1 MFVQQAK
8 FCSLRVNK
16 NFHLR
21 SKFLVGIILFVFFVI
36 SFLTNIIGPLVPD
49 IINAFNLSLSMAA
62 FLPFSFFLA
71 YGVMSIPSGFLVE
84 YIGEKKVMV
93 LAFFISFC
101 GALIF
106 SINPNYLFYI
116 LSLFLIGTGM
126 AMLQV
131 SINPLLRNIG
141 GEKEFAFN
149 SVLGQLFFGLASF
162 ISPLIY
168 SYLITRLSVGNEPSN
183 FIILFLK
190 KITFANLRWVSLY
203 WIFATVSFLM
213 CVTLIFTNFPEKKKP
228 VRENKEKLNN
238 YLTIIKNPIVILY
251 FFGIFSY
258 VGLEQGVA
266 TWISKFLETYHSIDP
281 QILGA
286 KIISYFWG
294 LMTLG
299 TISGLFLLKL
309 IDSRKILIFFTSSSI
324 ISFVLAVFG
333 PQKVSLI
340 LFPLVGFFIST
351 MWSIIIS
358 LALNSMSRDHGAF
371 SGILVSGII
380 GGAVF
385 PLIIGIIADFAGLKV
400 GITLLLIPLLF
411 ILTIGFWSNPIVNN
425 R

>member
-1 MFVQQAK
+1 
-8 FCSLRVNK
+8 
-16 NFHLR
+16 
-21 SKFLVGIILFVFFVI
+21 
-36 SFLTNIIGPLVPD
+36 
-49 IINAFNLSLSMAA
+49 MAA

-84 YIGEKKVMV
+84 YLGEKKVMI
-93 LAFFISFC
+93 LAFLISSI
-101 GALIF
+101 GALAF
-106 SINPNYLFYI
+106 SINPSYSLYI
-116 LSLFLIGTGM
+116 LSLFLIGSGM

-168 SYLITRLSVGNEPSN
+168 SYLIISLSFGNEPSN
-183 FIILFLK
+183 YLILFLK
-190 KITFANLRWVSLY
+190 NITFPNLRWVSLY
-203 WIFATVSFLM
+203 WIFAVVSFFM

-228 VRENKEKLNN
+228 GRENKEKLNN
-238 YLTIIKNPIVILY
+238 YLAIIKNPTVILY

-258 VGLEQGVA
+258 VGIEQGVA
-266 TWISKFLETYHSIDP
+266 NWVSKFLEIYHSIDP

-309 IDSRKILIFFTSSSI
+309 IDSRKILIFFTSASI
-324 ISFVLAVFG
+324 ISFLLAVFG
-333 PQKVSLI
+333 PLKVSLI
-340 LFPLVGFFIST
+340 LFPLVGFFISI

-358 LALNSMSRDHGAF
+358 LALNSTSKNHGAF

-380 GGAVF
+380 GGAVI
-385 PLIIGIIADFAGLKV
+385 PLIIGILADFIGLKFGLMV
-400 GITLLLIPLLF
+400 LLIPLLF
-411 ILTIGFWSNPIVNN
+411 ILTIGFWSSPLINN
-425 R
+425 K

>member
-1 MFVQQAK
+1 M
-8 FCSLRVNK
+8 
-16 NFHLR
+16 
-21 SKFLVGIILFVFFVI
+21 FFVI

-49 IINAFNLSLSMAA
+49 IISAFNLRLSMAA

-84 YIGEKKVMV
+84 YIGEKKVMI
-93 LAFFISFC
+93 LAFLISSI
-101 GALIF
+101 GALAF
-106 SINPNYLFYI
+106 SINPSYSLYV
-116 LSLFLIGTGM
+116 LSLFLIGSGM

-168 SYLITRLSVGNEPSN
+168 SYLIISLSVGNEPSN
-183 FIILFLK
+183 NIILFFK
-190 KITFANLRWVSLY
+190 KITFPNLRWVSLY
-203 WIFATVSFLM
+203 WIFSLVSFLM

-228 VRENKEKLNN
+228 IRENKEKLNN
-238 YLTIIKNPIVILY
+238 YIVLIKNPIVILY

-266 TWISKFLETYHSIDP
+266 NWISKFLEIYHSLDP
-281 QILGA
+281 QNMGA

-299 TISGLFLLKL
+299 TFSGLFLLKK
-309 IDSRKILIFFTSSSI
+309 IDSRKILIFFTSASI
-324 ISFVLAVFG
+324 ISLLISLFG
-333 PQKVSLI
+333 PLKVSLFS
-340 LFPLVGFFIST
+340 FPLIGFFIST

-358 LALNSMSRDHGAF
+358 LALNSMSKNHGAF

-385 PLIIGIIADFAGLKV
+385 PLIIGILADFAGLKV
-400 GITLLLIPLLF
+400 GMTLLLIPLLF
-411 ILTIGFWSNPIVNN
+411 ILSIGFWSRPLVNN
-425 R
+425 K

>member
-1 MFVQQAK
+1 M
-8 FCSLRVNK
+8 
-16 NFHLR
+16 
-21 SKFLVGIILFVFFVI
+21 FFVI

-49 IINAFNLSLSMAA
+49 IISAFNLSLSMAA

-84 YIGEKKVMV
+84 YIGEKKVMI
-93 LAFFISFC
+93 LAFLISSI
-101 GALIF
+101 GALAF
-106 SINPNYLFYI
+106 SINPSYSLYV
-116 LSLFLIGTGM
+116 LSLFLIGSGM

-168 SYLITRLSVGNEPSN
+168 SYLIISLSVGNETSN
-183 FIILFLK
+183 NIILFFK
-190 KITFANLRWVSLY
+190 KITFPNLRWVSLY
-203 WIFATVSFLM
+203 WIFSLVSFLM

-228 VRENKEKLNN
+228 NRENKEKLNN
-238 YLTIIKNPIVILY
+238 YIVLIKNPIVILY

-266 TWISKFLETYHSIDP
+266 NWISKFLEIYHSLDP
-281 QILGA
+281 QNMGA

-299 TISGLFLLKL
+299 TFSGLFLLKK
-309 IDSRKILIFFTSSSI
+309 IDSRKILIFFTSASI
-324 ISFVLAVFG
+324 ISLLISLFG
-333 PQKVSLI
+333 PLKVSLFS
-340 LFPLVGFFIST
+340 FPLIGFFISI

-358 LALNSMSRDHGAF
+358 LALNSMSKNHGAF

-385 PLIIGIIADFAGLKV
+385 PLIIGILADFAGLKV
-400 GITLLLIPLLF
+400 GMTLLLIPLLF
-411 ILTIGFWSNPIVNN
+411 ILSIGFWSRPLVNN
-425 R
+425 K

>member
-1 MFVQQAK
+1 M
-8 FCSLRVNK
+8 
-16 NFHLR
+16 R

-93 LAFFISFC
+93 MAFFISSF
-101 GALIF
+101 GALFF

-116 LSLFLIGTGM
+116 ISLFLIGSGM

-168 SYLITRLSVGNEPSN
+168 SYLITKLLVDGASSN
-183 FIILFLK
+183 YIILFFK
-190 KITFANLRWVSLY
+190 KITFPNLRWVSLY
-203 WIFATVSFLM
+203 WIFALISFLM
-213 CVTLIFTNFPEKKKP
+213 CIILIFTNFPDKENTEQ
-228 VRENKEKLNN
+228 ENKEKLNN
-238 YLTIIKNPIVILY
+238 YNVLVKNPIVILY

-266 TWISKFLETYHSIDP
+266 NWVSKFLEIYHSIDP

-299 TISGLFLLKL
+299 TISGLFLLKK
-309 IDSRKILIFFTSSSI
+309 IDSRKILIFFTSASI
-324 ISFVLAVFG
+324 ISLLISIFG
-333 PQKVSLI
+333 PLKVSLVS
-340 LFPLVGFFIST
+340 FPLIGFFIST

-358 LALNSMSRDHGAF
+358 LALNSMSKDHGAF

-385 PLIIGIIADFAGLKV
+385 PLIIGIVADFAGLKV

-411 ILTIGFWSNPIVNN
+411 ILSIGFWSSPLVNN
-425 R
+425 K

>member
-1 MFVQQAK
+1 M
-8 FCSLRVNK
+8 
-16 NFHLR
+16 
-21 SKFLVGIILFVFFVI
+21 
-36 SFLTNIIGPLVPD
+36 PD

-93 LAFFISFC
+93 IAFFISFL

-106 SINPNYLFYI
+106 SINPNYLFYF
-116 LSLFLIGTGM
+116 LSLFLIGSGM

-131 SINPLLRNIG
+131 SINPLLRIIG

-168 SYLITRLSVGNEPSN
+168 SYLITRLSVDDLSSN
-183 FIILFLK
+183 YIILFFK
-190 KITFANLRWVSLY
+190 KITFPNLRWVSLY
-203 WIFATVSFLM
+203 WIFSLVSFLM

-228 VRENKEKLNN
+228 NRENREKLNN
-238 YLTIIKNPIVILY
+238 YIVLIKNPIVILY

-266 TWISKFLETYHSIDP
+266 NWISKFLEIYHSLDP
-281 QILGA
+281 QNMGA

-299 TISGLFLLKL
+299 TFSGLFLLKI
-309 IDSRKILIFFTSSSI
+309 IDSRKILIFFTSASI
-324 ISFVLAVFG
+324 ISLLISLFG
-333 PQKVSLI
+333 PLKVSLFS
-340 LFPLVGFFIST
+340 FPLIGFFISI

-358 LALNSMSRDHGAF
+358 LALNSLSKNHGAF

-385 PLIIGIIADFAGLKV
+385 PLIIGILADFAGLKV
-400 GITLLLIPLLF
+400 GMTLLLIPLLF
-411 ILTIGFWSNPIVNN
+411 ILSIGFWSRPLVNN
-425 R
+425 K

>member
-1 MFVQQAK
+1 MK
-8 FCSLRVNK
+8 
-16 NFHLR
+16 

-49 IINAFNLSLSMAA
+49 IIKAFNLSLSMAA

-84 YIGEKKVMV
+84 YIGEKKVMI
-93 LAFFISFC
+93 LAFLISSA
-101 GALIF
+101 GALTF
-106 SINPNYLFYI
+106 SINPSYSLYI
-116 LSLFLIGTGM
+116 LSLFLIGSGM

-149 SVLGQLFFGLASF
+149 SVLGQFFFGLASF

-168 SYLITRLSVGNEPSN
+168 SYLIISLSVGNESSN
-183 FIILFLK
+183 YIILFFK
-190 KITFANLRWVSLY
+190 KITLTNLRWVSLY
-203 WIFATVSFLM
+203 WIFAVISFLM
-213 CVTLIFTNFPEKKKP
+213 CITLIFTNFPEKKKTG
-228 VRENKEKLNN
+228 RENKEKLNN

-266 TWISKFLETYHSIDP
+266 NWTSKFLEIYHSIDP

-309 IDSRKILIFFTSSSI
+309 IDSRKILIFFTSASI
-324 ISFVLAVFG
+324 ISLLLAVFG
-333 PQKVSLI
+333 PLKISLI
-340 LFPLVGFFIST
+340 SFPLIGFFISI

-358 LALNSMSRDHGAF
+358 LALNSTSKDHGAF

-380 GGAVF
+380 GGAVI
-385 PLIIGIIADFAGLKV
+385 PLIIGILADFIGLKFGMIV
-400 GITLLLIPLLF
+400 LLIPLLF
-411 ILTIGFWSNPIVNN
+411 ILTIGFWSSPLINN
-425 R
+425 K

>member
-1 MFVQQAK
+1 M
-8 FCSLRVNK
+8 
-16 NFHLR
+16 
-21 SKFLVGIILFVFFVI
+21 FFVI

-49 IINAFNLSLSMAA
+49 IISAFNLSLSMAA

-84 YIGEKKVMV
+84 YIGEKKVMI
-93 LAFFISFC
+93 LAFLISSI
-101 GALIF
+101 GALAF
-106 SINPNYLFYI
+106 SINPSYSLYV
-116 LSLFLIGTGM
+116 LSLFLIGSGM

-168 SYLITRLSVGNEPSN
+168 SYLIISLSVGNETSN
-183 FIILFLK
+183 NIILFFK
-190 KITFANLRWVSLY
+190 KITFPNLRWVSLY
-203 WIFATVSFLM
+203 WIFSLVSFLM

-228 VRENKEKLNN
+228 NRENKEKLNN
-238 YLTIIKNPIVILY
+238 YIVLIKNPIVILY

-266 TWISKFLETYHSIDP
+266 NWISKFLEIYHSLDP
-281 QILGA
+281 QNMGA

-299 TISGLFLLKL
+299 TFSGLFLLKK
-309 IDSRKILIFFTSSSI
+309 IDSRKILIFFTSASI
-324 ISFVLAVFG
+324 ISLLISLFG
-333 PQKVSLI
+333 PLKVSLFS
-340 LFPLVGFFIST
+340 FPLIGFFIST

-358 LALNSMSRDHGAF
+358 LALNSLSKNHGAF

-385 PLIIGIIADFAGLKV
+385 PLIIGILADFAGLKV
-400 GITLLLIPLLF
+400 GMTLLLIPLLF
-411 ILTIGFWSNPIVNN
+411 ILSIGFWSRPLVNN
-425 R
+425 K

>member
-1 MFVQQAK
+1 M
-8 FCSLRVNK
+8 
-16 NFHLR
+16 R

-93 LAFFISFC
+93 MAFFISSF
-101 GALIF
+101 GALFF

-116 LSLFLIGTGM
+116 ISLFLIGSGM

-168 SYLITRLSVGNEPSN
+168 SYLITKLLVDGASSN
-183 FIILFLK
+183 YIILFFK
-190 KITFANLRWVSLY
+190 KITFPNLRWVSLY
-203 WIFATVSFLM
+203 WIFALVSFLM
-213 CVTLIFTNFPEKKKP
+213 CIILIFTNFPDKENTEQ
-228 VRENKEKLNN
+228 ENKEKLNN
-238 YLTIIKNPIVILY
+238 YNVLVKNPIVILY

-266 TWISKFLETYHSIDP
+266 NWVSKFLEIYHSIDP
-281 QILGA
+281 QVLGA

-299 TISGLFLLKL
+299 TISGLFLLKK
-309 IDSRKILIFFTSSSI
+309 IDSRKILIFFTSASI
-324 ISFVLAVFG
+324 ISLLISIFG
-333 PQKVSLI
+333 PLKVSLVS
-340 LFPLVGFFIST
+340 FPLIGFFIST

-358 LALNSMSRDHGAF
+358 LALNSMSKDHGAF

-385 PLIIGIIADFAGLKV
+385 PLIIGIVADFAGLKV

-411 ILTIGFWSNPIVNN
+411 ILSIGFWSSPLVNN
-425 R
+425 K

>member
-1 MFVQQAK
+1 M
-8 FCSLRVNK
+8 
-16 NFHLR
+16 
-21 SKFLVGIILFVFFVI
+21 FFVI

-49 IINAFNLSLSMAA
+49 IISAFNLSLSMAA

-84 YIGEKKVMV
+84 YIGEKKVMI
-93 LAFFISFC
+93 LAFLISSI
-101 GALIF
+101 GALAF
-106 SINPNYLFYI
+106 SITPSYSFYI
-116 LSLFLIGTGM
+116 LSLFLIGSGM

-131 SINPLLRNIG
+131 SINPLLRKIG

-168 SYLITRLSVGNEPSN
+168 SYLIIRLSVSIEPSN
-183 FIILFLK
+183 YIILFFK
-190 KITFANLRWVSLY
+190 KITFPGLRWVSLY
-203 WIFATVSFLM
+203 WIFAIISFLM

-228 VRENKEKLNN
+228 GRETKEKLNN
-238 YLTIIKNPIVILY
+238 YLAIIKNPIVILY

-258 VGLEQGVA
+258 VGVEQGVA
-266 TWISKFLETYHSIDP
+266 NWISKFLEIYHSIDP

-309 IDSRKILIFFTSSSI
+309 IDSRKILIFFTSASI
-324 ISFVLAVFG
+324 ISFLLAVFG
-333 PQKVSLI
+333 PLKVSLI

-358 LALNSMSRDHGAF
+358 LALNSTSKDHGAF

-380 GGAVF
+380 GGAVI
-385 PLIIGIIADFAGLKV
+385 PLIIGILADFVGLKF
-400 GITLLLIPLLF
+400 GMTILLIPLLF
-411 ILTIGFWSNPIVNN
+411 ILTIGFWSSPLINN
-425 R
+425 K

>member
-1 MFVQQAK
+1 
-8 FCSLRVNK
+8 
-16 NFHLR
+16 
-21 SKFLVGIILFVFFVI
+21 VFFVI

-49 IINAFNLSLSMAA
+49 IISAFNLSLSMAA

-84 YIGEKKVMV
+84 YIGEKKVMI
-93 LAFFISFC
+93 LAFLISSI
-101 GALIF
+101 GALAF
-106 SINPNYLFYI
+106 SINPSYSLYV
-116 LSLFLIGTGM
+116 LSLFLIGSGM

-168 SYLITRLSVGNEPSN
+168 SYLIISLSVGNETSN
-183 FIILFLK
+183 SIILFFK
-190 KITFANLRWVSLY
+190 KITFPNLRWVSLY
-203 WIFATVSFLM
+203 WIFSLVSFLM

-228 VRENKEKLNN
+228 NRENKEKLNN
-238 YLTIIKNPIVILY
+238 YIVLIKNPIVILY
-251 FFGIFSY
+251 FFGIFCY

-266 TWISKFLETYHSIDP
+266 NWISKFLEIYHSLDP
-281 QILGA
+281 QNMGA

-299 TISGLFLLKL
+299 TFSGLFLLKK
-309 IDSRKILIFFTSSSI
+309 IDSRKILIFFTSASI
-324 ISFVLAVFG
+324 ISLLISLFG
-333 PQKVSLI
+333 PLKVSLFS
-340 LFPLVGFFIST
+340 FPLIGFFMST

-358 LALNSMSRDHGAF
+358 LALNSLSKNHGAF

-385 PLIIGIIADFAGLKV
+385 PLIIGILADFAGLKV
-400 GITLLLIPLLF
+400 GMTLLLIPLLF
-411 ILTIGFWSNPIVNN
+411 ILSIGFWSRPLVNN
-425 R
+425 K

>member
-1 MFVQQAK
+1 M
-8 FCSLRVNK
+8 
-16 NFHLR
+16 
-21 SKFLVGIILFVFFVI
+21 FFVI

-49 IINAFNLSLSMAA
+49 IISAFNLSLSMAA

-84 YIGEKKVMV
+84 YIGEKKVMI
-93 LAFFISFC
+93 LAFLISSI
-101 GALIF
+101 GALAF
-106 SINPNYLFYI
+106 SINPSYSLYV
-116 LSLFLIGTGM
+116 LSLFLIGSGM

-131 SINPLLRNIG
+131 SINPLLRIIG

-168 SYLITRLSVGNEPSN
+168 SYLIISLSVGNETSN
-183 FIILFLK
+183 NIILFFK
-190 KITFANLRWVSLY
+190 KITFPNLRWVSLY
-203 WIFATVSFLM
+203 WIFSLVSFLM

-228 VRENKEKLNN
+228 NRENKEKLNN
-238 YLTIIKNPIVILY
+238 YIVLIKNPVVILY
-251 FFGIFSY
+251 FFGIFCY

-266 TWISKFLETYHSIDP
+266 NWISKFLEIYHSLDP
-281 QILGA
+281 QNMGA

-299 TISGLFLLKL
+299 TFSGLFLLKK
-309 IDSRKILIFFTSSSI
+309 IDSRKILIFFTSASI
-324 ISFVLAVFG
+324 ISLLISLFG
-333 PQKVSLI
+333 PLKVSLFS
-340 LFPLVGFFIST
+340 FPLIGFFIST

-358 LALNSMSRDHGAF
+358 LALNSMSKNHGAF

-385 PLIIGIIADFAGLKV
+385 PLIIGILADFAGLKV
-400 GITLLLIPLLF
+400 GMTLLLIPLLF
-411 ILTIGFWSNPIVNN
+411 ILSIGFWSRPLVNN
-425 R
+425 K

>member
-1 MFVQQAK
+1 LK
-8 FCSLRVNK
+8 
-16 NFHLR
+16 
-21 SKFLVGIILFVFFVI
+21 SKLLVGIILFVFFVI
-36 SFLTNIIGPLVPD
+36 SFLTNIIGPLIPD

-84 YIGEKKVMV
+84 YIGEKKVMI
-93 LAFFISFC
+93 LAFLLSAF
-101 GALIF
+101 GALFF

-116 LSLFLIGTGM
+116 LSLFLIGSGM

-131 SINPLLRNIG
+131 SINPLLRHIG
-141 GEKEFAFN
+141 GKKEFAFN

-168 SYLITRLSVGNEPSN
+168 TFLIISLSTGSESSN
-183 FIILFLK
+183 YIILFFK
-190 KITFANLRWVSLY
+190 KFTSPNLRWVSLY
-203 WIFATVSFLM
+203 WIFAVVSFLM
-213 CVTLIFTNFPEKKKP
+213 CVIIVFTNFPEKNKSD
-228 VRENKEKLNN
+228 KEKLNT
-238 YLTIIKNPIVILY
+238 YMMLIKNPIVILY
-251 FFGIFSY
+251 FLGIFSY

-266 TWISKFLETYHSIDP
+266 NWISKFLEIYHSIDP

-309 IDSRKILIFFTSSSI
+309 IDSRKILIFFTLASI
-324 ISFVLAVFG
+324 ICLLVAVFG
-333 PQKVSLI
+333 PLKVSLI
-340 LFPLVGFFIST
+340 SFPLIGFFIST

-358 LALNSMSRDHGAF
+358 LALNSTSKYHGVF
-371 SGILVSGII
+371 SGILVTGII

-385 PLIIGIIADFAGLKV
+385 PLIIGILGDFVGLKLSMT
-400 GITLLLIPLLF
+400 ILLFPLLF
-411 ILTIGFWSNPIVNN
+411 ILTIGFWSNPIINN

>member
-1 MFVQQAK
+1 M
-8 FCSLRVNK
+8 
-16 NFHLR
+16 R

-93 LAFFISFC
+93 MAFFISSF
-101 GALIF
+101 GALFF

-116 LSLFLIGTGM
+116 ISLFLIGSGM

-168 SYLITRLSVGNEPSN
+168 SYLITKLLVDGASSN
-183 FIILFLK
+183 YIILFFK
-190 KITFANLRWVSLY
+190 KITFPNLRWVSLY
-203 WIFATVSFLM
+203 WIFALISFLM
-213 CVTLIFTNFPEKKKP
+213 CIILIFTNFPDKENTEQ
-228 VRENKEKLNN
+228 ENKEKLNN
-238 YLTIIKNPIVILY
+238 YNVLVKNPIVILY

-266 TWISKFLETYHSIDP
+266 NWVSKFLEIYHSIDP

-299 TISGLFLLKL
+299 TISGLFLLKK
-309 IDSRKILIFFTSSSI
+309 IDSRKILIFFTSASI
-324 ISFVLAVFG
+324 ISLLISIFG
-333 PQKVSLI
+333 PLKVSLVS
-340 LFPLVGFFIST
+340 FPLIGFFIST

-358 LALNSMSRDHGAF
+358 LALNSMSKDHGAF

-385 PLIIGIIADFAGLKV
+385 PLIIGIVADFAGLKV
-400 GITLLLIPLLF
+400 GITLLIIPLLF
-411 ILTIGFWSNPIVNN
+411 ILSIGFWSSPLVNN
-425 R
+425 K

>member
-1 MFVQQAK
+1 M
-8 FCSLRVNK
+8 
-16 NFHLR
+16 
-21 SKFLVGIILFVFFVI
+21 
-36 SFLTNIIGPLVPD
+36 PD

-93 LAFFISFC
+93 IAFFISFL
-101 GALIF
+101 GSLIF
-106 SINPNYLFYI
+106 SINPHYLFYF

-131 SINPLLRNIG
+131 SINPLLRIIG
-141 GEKEFAFN
+141 GDKEFAFN

-168 SYLITRLSVGNEPSN
+168 SYLITRLSVDGLSSN
-183 FIILFLK
+183 YIILFFK
-190 KITFANLRWVSLY
+190 EITFPNLRWVSLY
-203 WIFATVSFLM
+203 WIFSIVSFLM
-213 CVTLIFTNFPEKKKP
+213 SVILIFTNFPDKENPKQ
-228 VRENKEKLNN
+228 ENKEKLNN
-238 YLTIIKNPIVILY
+238 YIVLIKNPIVILY

-258 VGLEQGVA
+258 VGLEQGIA
-266 TWISKFLETYHSIDP
+266 NWISKFLEIYYSLDP
-281 QILGA
+281 QIMGA

-299 TISGLFLLKL
+299 TFSGLFLLKI
-309 IDSRKILIFFTSSSI
+309 IDSRRILIFFTSASI
-324 ISFVLAVFG
+324 ISLLMSLFG
-333 PQKVSLI
+333 PLKVSLFS
-340 LFPLVGFFIST
+340 FPLIGFFIST

-358 LALNSMSRDHGAF
+358 LALNSVPKDHGAF

-385 PLIIGIIADFAGLKV
+385 PLIIGILADFAGLKV
-400 GITLLLIPLLF
+400 GMTLLLIPLLF
-411 ILTIGFWSNPIVNN
+411 ILSIGFWSRPLVNN
-425 R
+425 K

>member
-21 SKFLVGIILFVFFVI
+21 SKLLVGIILFVFFVI

-49 IINAFNLSLSMAA
+49 IIDTFNLSLSMAA

-106 SINPNYLFYI
+106 SIKPNYLFYI

-149 SVLGQLFFGLASF
+149 SVLGQLLFGLASF

-309 IDSRKILIFFTSSSI
+309 IDSRKILIFFTSASI

-333 PQKVSLI
+333 PQNVSLI
-340 LFPLVGFFIST
+340 LFPLIGFFIST

>member
-1 MFVQQAK
+1 M
-8 FCSLRVNK
+8 
-16 NFHLR
+16 
-21 SKFLVGIILFVFFVI
+21 FFVI

-49 IINAFNLSLSMAA
+49 IISAFNLSLSMAA

-84 YIGEKKVMV
+84 YIGEKKVMI
-93 LAFFISFC
+93 LAFLISSI
-101 GALIF
+101 GALAF
-106 SINPNYLFYI
+106 SINPSYSLYV
-116 LSLFLIGTGM
+116 LSLFLIGSGM

-131 SINPLLRNIG
+131 SINPLLRIIG

-168 SYLITRLSVGNEPSN
+168 SYLIISLSVGNETSN
-183 FIILFLK
+183 NIILFFK
-190 KITFANLRWVSLY
+190 KITFPNLRWVSLY
-203 WIFATVSFLM
+203 WIFSLVSFLM

-228 VRENKEKLNN
+228 NRENKEKLNN
-238 YLTIIKNPIVILY
+238 YIVLIKNPIVILY

-266 TWISKFLETYHSIDP
+266 NWISKFLEIYHSLDP
-281 QILGA
+281 QNMGA

-299 TISGLFLLKL
+299 TFSGLFLLKK
-309 IDSRKILIFFTSSSI
+309 IDSRKILIFFTSASI
-324 ISFVLAVFG
+324 ISLLISLFG
-333 PQKVSLI
+333 PLKVSLFS
-340 LFPLVGFFIST
+340 FPLIGFFIST

-358 LALNSMSRDHGAF
+358 LALNSMSKNHGAF

-385 PLIIGIIADFAGLKV
+385 PLIIGILADFAGLKV
-400 GITLLLIPLLF
+400 GMTLLLIPLLF
-411 ILTIGFWSNPIVNN
+411 ILSIGFWSRPLVNN
-425 R
+425 K

>member
-1 MFVQQAK
+1 MK
-8 FCSLRVNK
+8 
-16 NFHLR
+16 

-49 IINAFNLSLSMAA
+49 IIKAFNLSLSMAA

-84 YIGEKKVMV
+84 YIGEKKVMI
-93 LAFFISFC
+93 LAFLISSA
-101 GALIF
+101 GALTF
-106 SINPNYLFYI
+106 SINPSYSLYI
-116 LSLFLIGTGM
+116 LSLFLIGSGM

-162 ISPLIY
+162 LSPLIY
-168 SYLITRLSVGNEPSN
+168 SYLIISLSVGNESSN
-183 FIILFLK
+183 YIILFFK
-190 KITFANLRWVSLY
+190 KITLTNLRWVSLY
-203 WIFATVSFLM
+203 WIFAVISFLM
-213 CVTLIFTNFPEKKKP
+213 SITLIFTNFPEKKKTG
-228 VRENKEKLNN
+228 RENKEKLNN

-266 TWISKFLETYHSIDP
+266 NWTSKFLEIYHSIDP

-309 IDSRKILIFFTSSSI
+309 IDSRKILIFFTSASI
-324 ISFVLAVFG
+324 ISLLLAVFG
-333 PQKVSLI
+333 PLKISLI
-340 LFPLVGFFIST
+340 SFPLIGFFISI

-358 LALNSMSRDHGAF
+358 LALNSTSKDHGAF

-380 GGAVF
+380 GGAVI
-385 PLIIGIIADFAGLKV
+385 PLIIGILADFIGLKF
-400 GITLLLIPLLF
+400 GMIILLIPLLF
-411 ILTIGFWSNPIVNN
+411 ILSIGFWSSPLVNN
-425 R
+425 K

>member
-1 MFVQQAK
+1 M
-8 FCSLRVNK
+8 
-16 NFHLR
+16 R

-49 IINAFNLSLSMAA
+49 IISAFNLSLSMAA

-84 YIGEKKVMV
+84 YIGEKKVMI
-93 LAFFISFC
+93 LAFLISSI
-101 GALIF
+101 GALAF
-106 SINPNYLFYI
+106 SINPSYSLYV
-116 LSLFLIGTGM
+116 LSLFLIGSGM

-168 SYLITRLSVGNEPSN
+168 SYLIISLSVGNETSN
-183 FIILFLK
+183 SIILFFK
-190 KITFANLRWVSLY
+190 KITFPNLRWVSLY
-203 WIFATVSFLM
+203 WIFSLVSFLM

-228 VRENKEKLNN
+228 NRKNKEKLNN
-238 YLTIIKNPIVILY
+238 YIVLIKNPIVILY

-266 TWISKFLETYHSIDP
+266 NWISKFLEIYHSLDP
-281 QILGA
+281 QNMGA

-299 TISGLFLLKL
+299 TLSGLFLLRK
-309 IDSRKILIFFTSSSI
+309 IDSRKILIFFTSASI
-324 ISFVLAVFG
+324 ISLLISLFG
-333 PQKVSLI
+333 PLKVSLFS
-340 LFPLVGFFIST
+340 FPLIGFFIST

-358 LALNSMSRDHGAF
+358 LALNSMSKNHGAF

-385 PLIIGIIADFAGLKV
+385 PLIIGILADFAGLKV
-400 GITLLLIPLLF
+400 GMTLLLIPLLF
-411 ILTIGFWSNPIVNN
+411 ILSIGFWSRPLVNN
-425 R
+425 K

>member
-1 MFVQQAK
+1 MK
-8 FCSLRVNK
+8 
-16 NFHLR
+16 

-49 IINAFNLSLSMAA
+49 IINAYNLSLSMAA

-84 YIGEKKVMV
+84 YIGEKKVMI
-93 LAFFISFC
+93 LAFLISSI
-101 GALIF
+101 GALAF
-106 SINPNYLFYI
+106 SITPSYSFYI
-116 LSLFLIGTGM
+116 LSLFLIGSGM

-131 SINPLLRNIG
+131 SINPLLRKIG

-168 SYLITRLSVGNEPSN
+168 SYLIIRLSVSIEPSN
-183 FIILFLK
+183 YIILFFK
-190 KITFANLRWVSLY
+190 KITFPGLRWVSLY
-203 WIFATVSFLM
+203 WIFAIISFLM

-228 VRENKEKLNN
+228 GRETKEKLNN
-238 YLTIIKNPIVILY
+238 YLAIIKNPIVILY

-258 VGLEQGVA
+258 VGVEQGVA
-266 TWISKFLETYHSIDP
+266 NWISKFLEIYHSIDP

-309 IDSRKILIFFTSSSI
+309 IDSRKILIFFTSASI
-324 ISFVLAVFG
+324 ISFLLAVFG
-333 PQKVSLI
+333 PLKVSLI

-358 LALNSMSRDHGAF
+358 LALNSTSKDHGAF

-380 GGAVF
+380 GGAVI
-385 PLIIGIIADFAGLKV
+385 PLIIGILADFVGLKF
-400 GITLLLIPLLF
+400 GMTILLIPLLF
-411 ILTIGFWSNPIVNN
+411 ILTIGFWSSPLINN
-425 R
+425 K

>member
-1 MFVQQAK
+1 MK
-8 FCSLRVNK
+8 
-16 NFHLR
+16 

-49 IINAFNLSLSMAA
+49 IIKAFNLSLSMAA

-84 YIGEKKVMV
+84 YIGEKKVMI
-93 LAFFISFC
+93 LAFLISSA
-101 GALIF
+101 GALTF
-106 SINPNYLFYI
+106 SINPSYSLYI
-116 LSLFLIGTGM
+116 LSLFLIGSGM

-149 SVLGQLFFGLASF
+149 SVLGQFFFGLASF

-168 SYLITRLSVGNEPSN
+168 SYLIISLSVGNESSN
-183 FIILFLK
+183 YIILFFK
-190 KITFANLRWVSLY
+190 KITLTNLRWVSLY
-203 WIFATVSFLM
+203 WIFAVISFLM
-213 CVTLIFTNFPEKKKP
+213 SITLIFTNFPEKKKTG
-228 VRENKEKLNN
+228 RENKEKLNN

-266 TWISKFLETYHSIDP
+266 NWISKFLEIYHSIDP

-309 IDSRKILIFFTSSSI
+309 IDSRKILIFFTSASI
-324 ISFVLAVFG
+324 ISLLLAVFG
-333 PQKVSLI
+333 PLKISLI
-340 LFPLVGFFIST
+340 SFPLIGFFISI

-358 LALNSMSRDHGAF
+358 LALNSTSKDHGAF

-380 GGAVF
+380 GGAVI
-385 PLIIGIIADFAGLKV
+385 PLIIGILADFIGLKFGMIV
-400 GITLLLIPLLF
+400 LLIPLLF
-411 ILTIGFWSNPIVNN
+411 ILTIGFWSSPLINN
-425 R
+425 K

>member
-1 MFVQQAK
+1 
-8 FCSLRVNK
+8 
-16 NFHLR
+16 
-21 SKFLVGIILFVFFVI
+21 
-36 SFLTNIIGPLVPD
+36 
-49 IINAFNLSLSMAA
+49 MAA

-84 YIGEKKVMV
+84 CIGEKKVMV

>member
-1 MFVQQAK
+1 M
-8 FCSLRVNK
+8 
-16 NFHLR
+16 
-21 SKFLVGIILFVFFVI
+21 
-36 SFLTNIIGPLVPD
+36 PD
-49 IINAFNLSLSMAA
+49 IIDAFNLSLSMAA

-84 YIGEKKVMV
+84 YIGEKKVMI
-93 LAFFISFC
+93 LAFLISSI
-101 GALIF
+101 GALAF
-106 SINPNYLFYI
+106 SINPSYSLYV
-116 LSLFLIGTGM
+116 LSLFLIGSGM

-168 SYLITRLSVGNEPSN
+168 SYLIISLSVGNENSN
-183 FIILFLK
+183 NIILFFK
-190 KITFANLRWVSLY
+190 KITLPDLRWVSLY
-203 WIFATVSFLM
+203 WIFSLVSFLM

-228 VRENKEKLNN
+228 NRENKEKLNN
-238 YLTIIKNPIVILY
+238 YIVLIKNPIVILY

-266 TWISKFLETYHSIDP
+266 NWISKFLEIYHSLDP
-281 QILGA
+281 QNMGA

-299 TISGLFLLKL
+299 TFSGLFLLKK
-309 IDSRKILIFFTSSSI
+309 IDSRKILIFFTSASI
-324 ISFVLAVFG
+324 ISLLISLFG
-333 PQKVSLI
+333 PLKVSLFS
-340 LFPLVGFFIST
+340 FPLIGFFISI

-358 LALNSMSRDHGAF
+358 LALNSMSNNHGAF

-385 PLIIGIIADFAGLKV
+385 PLIIGIVADFAGLKV

-411 ILTIGFWSNPIVNN
+411 ILSIGFWSRPLVNN
-425 R
+425 K

>member
-1 MFVQQAK
+1 
-8 FCSLRVNK
+8 
-16 NFHLR
+16 
-21 SKFLVGIILFVFFVI
+21 
-36 SFLTNIIGPLVPD
+36 
-49 IINAFNLSLSMAA
+49 MAA

-84 YIGEKKVMV
+84 YIGEKKVMI
-93 LAFFISFC
+93 LAFFVSSF
-101 GALIF
+101 GALAF
-106 SINPNYLFYI
+106 SINPSYSLYI
-116 LSLFLIGTGM
+116 LSLFLIGSGM

-168 SYLITRLSVGNEPSN
+168 SYLIINLSAGNESSN
-183 FIILFLK
+183 YIVLFFK
-190 KITFANLRWVSLY
+190 KITFPNLRWVSLY
-203 WIFATVSFLM
+203 WIFAGVSFLM
-213 CVTLIFTNFPEKKKP
+213 SIILIFTNFPEKKKP
-228 VRENKEKLNN
+228 GRENKEKLNN
-238 YLTIIKNPIVILY
+238 YLAIIKNPTVILY

-258 VGLEQGVA
+258 VGMEQGVA
-266 TWISKFLETYHSIDP
+266 NWISKFLEIYHSIDP

-286 KIISYFWG
+286 KIISCFWG

-309 IDSRKILIFFTSSSI
+309 IDSRKILIFFTSASI
-324 ISFVLAVFG
+324 ISFLLAVFG
-333 PQKVSLI
+333 PLKVSLI

-358 LALNSMSRDHGAF
+358 LALNSTSKNHGAF

-380 GGAVF
+380 GGAVI
-385 PLIIGIIADFAGLKV
+385 PLIIGILADFIGLKFGLTV
-400 GITLLLIPLLF
+400 LLIPLLF
-411 ILTIGFWSNPIVNN
+411 ILTIGFWSSPLINN
-425 R
+425 K

>member
-1 MFVQQAK
+1 M
-8 FCSLRVNK
+8 
-16 NFHLR
+16 
-21 SKFLVGIILFVFFVI
+21 FFVI

-49 IINAFNLSLSMAA
+49 IISAFNLSLSMAA

-84 YIGEKKVMV
+84 YIGEKKVMI
-93 LAFFISFC
+93 LAFLISSI
-101 GALIF
+101 GALAF
-106 SINPNYLFYI
+106 SINPSYSLYV
-116 LSLFLIGTGM
+116 LSLFLIGSGM

-168 SYLITRLSVGNEPSN
+168 SYLIISLSVGNETSN
-183 FIILFLK
+183 NIILFFK
-190 KITFANLRWVSLY
+190 KITFPNLRWVSLY
-203 WIFATVSFLM
+203 WIFSLVSFLM

-228 VRENKEKLNN
+228 NRKNKEKLNN
-238 YLTIIKNPIVILY
+238 YIVLIKNPIVILY

-266 TWISKFLETYHSIDP
+266 NWISKFLEIYHSLDP
-281 QILGA
+281 QNMGA

-299 TISGLFLLKL
+299 TFSGLFLLKK
-309 IDSRKILIFFTSSSI
+309 IDSRKILIFFTSASI
-324 ISFVLAVFG
+324 ISLLISLFG
-333 PQKVSLI
+333 PLKVSLFS
-340 LFPLVGFFIST
+340 FPLIGFFIST

-358 LALNSMSRDHGAF
+358 LALNSMSKNHGAF

-385 PLIIGIIADFAGLKV
+385 PLIVGILADFVGLKV
-400 GITLLLIPLLF
+400 GMTLLLIPLLF
-411 ILTIGFWSNPIVNN
+411 ILSIGFWSRPLVNN
-425 R
+425 K

>member
-1 MFVQQAK
+1 
-8 FCSLRVNK
+8 
-16 NFHLR
+16 
-21 SKFLVGIILFVFFVI
+21 VFFVI

-49 IINAFNLSLSMAA
+49 IISAFNLSLSMAA

-84 YIGEKKVMV
+84 YIGEKKVMI
-93 LAFFISFC
+93 LAFLISSI
-101 GALIF
+101 GALAF
-106 SINPNYLFYI
+106 SINPSYSLYV
-116 LSLFLIGTGM
+116 LSLFLIGSGM

-168 SYLITRLSVGNEPSN
+168 SYLIISLSVGNETSN
-183 FIILFLK
+183 SIILFFK
-190 KITFANLRWVSLY
+190 KITFPNLRWVSLY
-203 WIFATVSFLM
+203 WIFSLVSFLM

-228 VRENKEKLNN
+228 NRENKEKLNN
-238 YLTIIKNPIVILY
+238 YIVLIKNPIVILY

-266 TWISKFLETYHSIDP
+266 NWISKFLEIYHSLDP
-281 QILGA
+281 QNMGA

-299 TISGLFLLKL
+299 TFSGLFLLKK
-309 IDSRKILIFFTSSSI
+309 IDSRKILIFFTSASI
-324 ISFVLAVFG
+324 ISLLISLFG
-333 PQKVSLI
+333 PLKVSLFS
-340 LFPLVGFFIST
+340 FPLIGFFMST

-358 LALNSMSRDHGAF
+358 LALNSLSKNHGAF

-385 PLIIGIIADFAGLKV
+385 PLIIGILADFAGLKV
-400 GITLLLIPLLF
+400 GMTLLLIPLLF
-411 ILTIGFWSNPIVNN
+411 ILSIGFWSRPLVNN
-425 R
+425 K

>member
-1 MFVQQAK
+1 M
-8 FCSLRVNK
+8 
-16 NFHLR
+16 R

-49 IINAFNLSLSMAA
+49 IISAFNLRLSMAA

-71 YGVMSIPSGFLVE
+71 YGFMSIPSGFLVE
-84 YIGEKKVMV
+84 YIGEKKVMI
-93 LAFFISFC
+93 LAFLISSI
-101 GALIF
+101 GALAF
-106 SINPNYLFYI
+106 SINPSYSLYV
-116 LSLFLIGTGM
+116 LSLFLIGSGM

-168 SYLITRLSVGNEPSN
+168 SYLIISLSNGDEPSN
-183 FIILFLK
+183 NIILFFK
-190 KITFANLRWVSLY
+190 KITFPNLRWVSLY
-203 WIFATVSFLM
+203 WIFSLVSFLM

-228 VRENKEKLNN
+228 IRENKEKLNN
-238 YLTIIKNPIVILY
+238 YIVLIKNPIVILY

-266 TWISKFLETYHSIDP
+266 NWISKFLEIYHSLDP
-281 QILGA
+281 QNMGA

-299 TISGLFLLKL
+299 TFSGLFLLKK
-309 IDSRKILIFFTSSSI
+309 IDSRKILIFFTSASI
-324 ISFVLAVFG
+324 ISLLISLFG
-333 PQKVSLI
+333 PLKVSLFS
-340 LFPLVGFFIST
+340 FPLIGFFIST

-358 LALNSMSRDHGAF
+358 LALNSMSKNHGAF

-385 PLIIGIIADFAGLKV
+385 PLIIGILADFAGLKV
-400 GITLLLIPLLF
+400 GMTLLLIPLLF
-411 ILTIGFWSNPIVNN
+411 ILSIGFWSRPLVNN
-425 R
+425 K

>member
-1 MFVQQAK
+1 M
-8 FCSLRVNK
+8 
-16 NFHLR
+16 
-21 SKFLVGIILFVFFVI
+21 
-36 SFLTNIIGPLVPD
+36 PD

-93 LAFFISFC
+93 IAFFISFL

-106 SINPNYLFYI
+106 SINPNYLFYF
-116 LSLFLIGTGM
+116 LSLFLIGSGM

-131 SINPLLRNIG
+131 SINPLLRIIG

-168 SYLITRLSVGNEPSN
+168 SYLITRLSVDGLSSN
-183 FIILFLK
+183 YFILFFK
-190 KITFANLRWVSLY
+190 KITFPNLRWVSLY
-203 WIFATVSFLM
+203 WIFSIVSFLM
-213 CVTLIFTNFPEKKKP
+213 SVILIFTNFPDKENPKQEK
-228 VRENKEKLNN
+228 KEKLNN
-238 YLTIIKNPIVILY
+238 YIVLIKNPIVILY

-258 VGLEQGVA
+258 VGLEQGIA
-266 TWISKFLETYHSIDP
+266 NWISKFLEIYYSLDP
-281 QILGA
+281 QIMGA

-299 TISGLFLLKL
+299 TFSGLFLLKI
-309 IDSRKILIFFTSSSI
+309 IDSRRILIFFTSASI
-324 ISFVLAVFG
+324 ISLLMSLFG
-333 PQKVSLI
+333 PLKVSLFS
-340 LFPLVGFFIST
+340 FPLIGFFIST

-358 LALNSMSRDHGAF
+358 LALNSVPKDHGAF

-385 PLIIGIIADFAGLKV
+385 PLIIGILADFAGLKV
-400 GITLLLIPLLF
+400 GMTLLLIPLLF
-411 ILTIGFWSNPIVNN
+411 ILSIGFWSRPLVNN
-425 R
+425 K

>member
-1 MFVQQAK
+1 MK
-8 FCSLRVNK
+8 
-16 NFHLR
+16 

-49 IINAFNLSLSMAA
+49 IINAYNLSLSMAA

-84 YIGEKKVMV
+84 YIGEKKVMI
-93 LAFFISFC
+93 LAFLISSI
-101 GALIF
+101 GALAF
-106 SINPNYLFYI
+106 SITPSYSFYI
-116 LSLFLIGTGM
+116 LSLFLIGSGM

-131 SINPLLRNIG
+131 SINPLLRKIG

-168 SYLITRLSVGNEPSN
+168 SYLIIRLSVSIEPSN
-183 FIILFLK
+183 YMILFFK
-190 KITFANLRWVSLY
+190 KITFPGLRWVSLY
-203 WIFATVSFLM
+203 WIFAITSFLM

-228 VRENKEKLNN
+228 GRETKEKLNN
-238 YLTIIKNPIVILY
+238 YLAIIKNPMVILY

-258 VGLEQGVA
+258 VGVEQGVA
-266 TWISKFLETYHSIDP
+266 NWISKFLEIYHSINP

-309 IDSRKILIFFTSSSI
+309 IDSRKILIFFTSASI
-324 ISFVLAVFG
+324 ISFLLAVFG
-333 PQKVSLI
+333 PLKVSLI

-358 LALNSMSRDHGAF
+358 LALNSTSKDHGAF

-380 GGAVF
+380 GGAVI
-385 PLIIGIIADFAGLKV
+385 PLIIGILADFVGLKF
-400 GITLLLIPLLF
+400 GMTILLIPLLF
-411 ILTIGFWSNPIVNN
+411 ILTIGFWSSPLINN
-425 R
+425 K

>member
-1 MFVQQAK
+1 M
-8 FCSLRVNK
+8 
-16 NFHLR
+16 
-21 SKFLVGIILFVFFVI
+21 FFVI

-49 IINAFNLSLSMAA
+49 IISAFNLSLSMAA

-84 YIGEKKVMV
+84 YIGEKKVMI
-93 LAFFISFC
+93 LAFLISSI
-101 GALIF
+101 GALAF
-106 SINPNYLFYI
+106 SINPSYSLYV
-116 LSLFLIGTGM
+116 LSLFLVGSGM

-168 SYLITRLSVGNEPSN
+168 SYLIISLSVGNETSN
-183 FIILFLK
+183 NIILFLK
-190 KITFANLRWVSLY
+190 KITFPNLRWVSLY
-203 WIFATVSFLM
+203 WIFSLVSFLM

-228 VRENKEKLNN
+228 NRENKEKLNN
-238 YLTIIKNPIVILY
+238 YIVLIKNPIVILY
-251 FFGIFSY
+251 FFGIFCY

-266 TWISKFLETYHSIDP
+266 NWISKFLEIYHSLDP
-281 QILGA
+281 QNMGA

-299 TISGLFLLKL
+299 TFSGLFLLKK
-309 IDSRKILIFFTSSSI
+309 IDSRKILIFFTSASI
-324 ISFVLAVFG
+324 ISLLISLFG
-333 PQKVSLI
+333 PLKVSLFS
-340 LFPLVGFFIST
+340 FPLIGFFIST

-358 LALNSMSRDHGAF
+358 LALNSMSKNHGAF

-385 PLIIGIIADFAGLKV
+385 PLIIGILADFAGLKV
-400 GITLLLIPLLF
+400 GMTLLLIPLLF
-411 ILTIGFWSNPIVNN
+411 ILSIGFWSRPLVNN
-425 R
+425 K

>member
-1 MFVQQAK
+1 M
-8 FCSLRVNK
+8 
-16 NFHLR
+16 
-21 SKFLVGIILFVFFVI
+21 FFVI

-49 IINAFNLSLSMAA
+49 IISAFNLSLSMAA

-84 YIGEKKVMV
+84 YIGEKKVMI
-93 LAFFISFC
+93 LAFLISSI
-101 GALIF
+101 GALAF
-106 SINPNYLFYI
+106 SINPSYSLYV
-116 LSLFLIGTGM
+116 LSLFLIGSGM

-168 SYLITRLSVGNEPSN
+168 SYLIISLSVGNETSN
-183 FIILFLK
+183 SIILFFK
-190 KITFANLRWVSLY
+190 KITFPNLRWVSLY
-203 WIFATVSFLM
+203 WIFSLVSFLM

-228 VRENKEKLNN
+228 NRENKEKLNN
-238 YLTIIKNPIVILY
+238 YIVLIKNPIVILY

-266 TWISKFLETYHSIDP
+266 NWISKFLEIYHSLDP
-281 QILGA
+281 QNMGA

-299 TISGLFLLKL
+299 TFSGLFLLKK
-309 IDSRKILIFFTSSSI
+309 IDSRKILIFFTSASI
-324 ISFVLAVFG
+324 ISLLISLFG
-333 PQKVSLI
+333 PLKVSLFS
-340 LFPLVGFFIST
+340 FPLIGFFMST

-358 LALNSMSRDHGAF
+358 LALNSLSKNHGAF

-385 PLIIGIIADFAGLKV
+385 PLIIGILADFAGLKV
-400 GITLLLIPLLF
+400 GMTLLLIPLLF
-411 ILTIGFWSNPIVNN
+411 ILSIGFWSRPLVNN
-425 R
+425 K

>member
-1 MFVQQAK
+1 M
-8 FCSLRVNK
+8 
-16 NFHLR
+16 
-21 SKFLVGIILFVFFVI
+21 FFVI

-49 IINAFNLSLSMAA
+49 IISAFNLSLSMAA

-84 YIGEKKVMV
+84 YIGEKKVMI
-93 LAFFISFC
+93 LAFLISSI
-101 GALIF
+101 GALAF
-106 SINPNYLFYI
+106 SINPSYSLYV
-116 LSLFLIGTGM
+116 LSLFLVGSGM

-168 SYLITRLSVGNEPSN
+168 SYLIISLSVGNETSN
-183 FIILFLK
+183 SIILFFK
-190 KITFANLRWVSLY
+190 KITFPNLRWVSLY
-203 WIFATVSFLM
+203 WIFSLVSFLM

-228 VRENKEKLNN
+228 NRENKEKLNN
-238 YLTIIKNPIVILY
+238 YIVLIKNPIVILY

-266 TWISKFLETYHSIDP
+266 NWISKFLEIYHSLDP
-281 QILGA
+281 QNMGA

-299 TISGLFLLKL
+299 TFSGLFLLKK
-309 IDSRKILIFFTSSSI
+309 IDSRKILIFFTSASI
-324 ISFVLAVFG
+324 ISLLISLFG
-333 PQKVSLI
+333 PLKVSLFS
-340 LFPLVGFFIST
+340 FPLIGFFMST

-358 LALNSMSRDHGAF
+358 LALNSMSKNHGAF

-385 PLIIGIIADFAGLKV
+385 PLIIGILADFAGLKV
-400 GITLLLIPLLF
+400 GMTLLLIPLLF
-411 ILTIGFWSNPIVNN
+411 ILSIGFWSRPLVNN
-425 R
+425 K

>member
-1 MFVQQAK
+1 MK
-8 FCSLRVNK
+8 
-16 NFHLR
+16 

-84 YIGEKKVMV
+84 YLGEKKVMI
-93 LAFFISFC
+93 LAFLISSI
-101 GALIF
+101 GALAF
-106 SINPNYLFYI
+106 SINPSYSLYI
-116 LSLFLIGTGM
+116 LSLFLIGSGM

-168 SYLITRLSVGNEPSN
+168 SYLIISLSFGNEPSN
-183 FIILFLK
+183 YLILFLK
-190 KITFANLRWVSLY
+190 NITFPNLRWVSLY
-203 WIFATVSFLM
+203 WIFAVVSLFM

-228 VRENKEKLNN
+228 GRENKEKINN
-238 YLTIIKNPIVILY
+238 YLTIIKNPMVILY

-266 TWISKFLETYHSIDP
+266 NWISKFLELYHSIDP

-309 IDSRKILIFFTSSSI
+309 IDSRKILIFFTSASI
-324 ISFVLAVFG
+324 ISLLLAVFG
-333 PQKVSLI
+333 SLKVSLI
-340 LFPLVGFFIST
+340 SFPLIGFFIST

-358 LALNSMSRDHGAF
+358 LALNSTSKDHGAF

-380 GGAVF
+380 GGAVI
-385 PLIIGIIADFAGLKV
+385 PLIIGILADFIGLKFGMTV
-400 GITLLLIPLLF
+400 LLIPLLF
-411 ILTIGFWSNPIVNN
+411 ILTIGFWSSPLINN
-425 R
+425 K

>member
-1 MFVQQAK
+1 M
-8 FCSLRVNK
+8 
-16 NFHLR
+16 R

-93 LAFFISFC
+93 MAFFISSF
-101 GALIF
+101 GALFF

-116 LSLFLIGTGM
+116 ISLFLIGSGM

-168 SYLITRLSVGNEPSN
+168 SYLITKLLVDGASSN
-183 FIILFLK
+183 YIILFFK
-190 KITFANLRWVSLY
+190 KITFPNLRWVSLY
-203 WIFATVSFLM
+203 WIFALISFLM
-213 CVTLIFTNFPEKKKP
+213 CIILIFTNFPDKENTEQ
-228 VRENKEKLNN
+228 ENKEKLNN
-238 YLTIIKNPIVILY
+238 YNVLVKNPIVILY

-266 TWISKFLETYHSIDP
+266 NWVSKFLEIYHSIDP
-281 QILGA
+281 QVLGA

-299 TISGLFLLKL
+299 TISGLFLLKK
-309 IDSRKILIFFTSSSI
+309 IDSRKILIFFTSASI
-324 ISFVLAVFG
+324 ISLLISIFG
-333 PQKVSLI
+333 PLKVSLVS
-340 LFPLVGFFIST
+340 FPLIGFFIST

-358 LALNSMSRDHGAF
+358 LALNSMSKDHGAF

-385 PLIIGIIADFAGLKV
+385 PLIIGIVADFAGLKV

-411 ILTIGFWSNPIVNN
+411 ILSIGFWSSPLVNN
-425 R
+425 K